1 MKPLRLELQ
10 AFGPYANRQVID
22 FTKLAENGVF
32 LIKGPTGSGKTTIFD
47 AMTFALYG
55 GSSGDD
61 SKNKYG
67 RNDLEEWRCNQ
78 ADKSVATEVCF
89 TFSVHNRQYQFV
101 RRLTCKRKNLS
112 ASYFAGKLLDNG
124 EWEPLFENPKKD
136 DLTNKAIELIGLSK
150 EQFRQ
155 VMLLPQG
162 QFERFLT
169 ASSTEKESILKKIFD
184 ADRWEMYAQRF
195 FQSAFEHKNS
205 LDNEK
210 RNVERSLEEE
220 KLSNLSE
227 LSERIKDLKN
237 KRNEIQETHR
247 VFDSEAKQKE
257 LNADIQL
264 AEQYKAF
271 HDAEK
276 KLAELEIRKEEMN
289 EKRKQYEKAERAER
303 LRAVVEDYDRAQEEY
318 QKRHSAYMKNKEK
331 LPDVQQK
338 HQEAGESLRKH
349 KENSNI
355 KDYNTQIGFLESR
368 RKCYENLDELQKEA
382 KKLEKESKK
391 QEKKAKEARD
401 AYKAAQDQAQEAY
414 ANYVQCN
421 QTAADYHSRYYAG
434 IYGELA
440 SELVENNPC
449 PVCGSVQHPCPA
461 QRSADSVSKDQ
472 VDQKEAE
479 ADSARESWES
489 REKTRKEQEDKKNKI
504 EDEAKAAKNGF
515 EAAKVKLMEV
525 QNMLVEG
532 IDDLKTLEERI
543 GELQQ
548 QIEQYNSDTKSL
560 QSNLDEAK
568 ENLDKLTQQI
578 DTAQNECEKAKMTK
592 DEKKTALDEKLEENG
607 YEYYL
612 CVKRDLLPSEE
623 LDNMKTELVKY
634 ERDIQ
639 QISKDIEE
647 KQEQLNGKPEPDS
660 SKFEERQK
668 EIRDESGSF
677 SSRNAELQNEI
688 NRLTKKLVDLSSK
701 MERFEAEIQQAEDDL
716 AFAKKLRGD
725 SGIGLQRYV
734 LAVMFNQVIGEAN
747 RMLEK
752 VHGGRYRLYRSDD
765 KGAGNKRGLEL
776 RVHDNR
782 SPETEGRS
790 VSTLSG
796 GEKFLVSLSL
806 SIGMSTIA
814 QKTGVQIEALFID
827 EGFGTLDDSSIH
839 DAMDILESVRKSS
852 GLIGII
858 SHVQLLESCIP
869 THLEVI
875 KTSAGSIIATV

>member
-101 RRLTCKRKNLS
+101 CRLTCKRKNLS

-169 ASSTEKESILKKIFD
+169 ASSTEKESILKRIFD
-184 ADRWEMYAQRF
+184 ADRWEIYAQRF
-195 FQSAFEHKNS
+195 FQTVFERKTS
-205 LDNEK
+205 LDVVKNE
-210 RNVERSLEEE
+210 VESWLKEN

-227 LSERIKDLKN
+227 LNERIEALKN
-237 KRNEIQETHR
+237 KQNEIQEAHR
-247 VFDSEAKQKE
+247 IFDSETKQRK

-264 AEQYKAF
+264 AEQYKPL

-276 KLAELEIRKEEMN
+276 KLAELESRKEEMIA
-289 EKRKQYEKAERAER
+289 KRKQCEKADRAEG
-303 LRAVVEDYDRAQEEY
+303 LRAVVEDYERAQEEY
-318 QKRHSAYMKNKEK
+318 QKRHSAHKENEKK

-338 HQEAGESLRKH
+338 HQEACKRLQEH
-349 KENSNI
+349 KENSRI
-355 KDYNTQIGFLESR
+355 EEYSKQIGFLEL
-368 RKCYENLDELQKEA
+368 RKDSYKALDALQKNA

-391 QEKKAKEARD
+391 QEKKAKEACD
-401 AYKAAQDQAQEAY
+401 AYKEAQDQAKEAWS
-414 ANYVQCN
+414 NYDQHD
-421 QTAADYHSRYYAG
+421 QTAADYRRRYFAG

-440 SELVENNPC
+440 SALVENKSC
-449 PVCGSVQHPCPA
+449 PVCGSVHHPCPA
-461 QRSADSVSKDQ
+461 QRSADSVSKVQ

-479 ADSARESWES
+479 AASARKNWES
-489 REKTRKEQEDKKNKI
+489 RENTRKEQEKSKSQIEKDAQEAKNKFETAKRDLI
-504 EDEAKAAKNGF
+504 EAQK
-515 EAAKVKLMEV
+515 
-525 QNMLVEG
+525 MLVEG
-532 IDDLKTLEERI
+532 IGDLKTLEERI

-548 QIEQYNSDTKSL
+548 QIKQYNSDTDSL
-560 QSNLDEAK
+560 QNNLDEAK
-568 ENLDKLTQQI
+568 ENLDKLTEQI
-578 DTAQNECEKAKMTK
+578 NTAQHECEEAQKTK
-592 DEKKTALDEKLEENG
+592 DEKKAALDKKLEENG
-607 YEYYL
+607 YENYM
-612 CVKRDLLPSEE
+612 CVKRELLPSEE
-623 LDNMKTELVKY
+623 REKMRKELTEY
-634 ERDIQ
+634 DRDIQ
-639 QISKDIEE
+639 QISEDIE
-647 KQEQLNGKPEPDS
+647 KWQKRLNGKAEPDS
-660 SKFEERQK
+660 SKFEERQN
-668 EIRDESGSF
+668 EIRDEERNF
-677 SSRNAELQNEI
+677 STQNTELQGKIES
-688 NRLTKKLVDLSSK
+688 LTEKQTDLSNK